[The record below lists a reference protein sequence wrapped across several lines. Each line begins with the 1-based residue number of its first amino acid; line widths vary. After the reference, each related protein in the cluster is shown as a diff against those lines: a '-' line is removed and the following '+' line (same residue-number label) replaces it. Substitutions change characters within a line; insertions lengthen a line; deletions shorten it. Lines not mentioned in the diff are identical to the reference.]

1 MFIFIA
7 KVFWLF
13 FPAGLANM
21 APVLFKWIPFNA
33 PVDFN
38 KTYRGKPIFGPH
50 KTFRGFIVG
59 ILSAVAF
66 IYMQRALAP
75 SMPDFVMIDYGS
87 INVWVLGFIMGFT
100 ALAGDL
106 VSSFFKRQLEVPPG
120 KNWVPYDQIDWSIPA
135 IGFSAMYISI
145 SWTTAITAFFLA
157 SFFHPFFNYLAY
169 ILKINKS
176 KF

>member
-50 KTFRGFIVG
+50 KTFRVFIVG

-75 SMPDFVMIDYGS
+75 SMPDFVMIDYNS
-87 INVWVLGFIMGFT
+87 INV
-100 ALAGDL
+100 
-106 VSSFFKRQLEVPPG
+106 
-120 KNWVPYDQIDWSIPA
+120 
-135 IGFSAMYISI
+135 
-145 SWTTAITAFFLA
+145 
-157 SFFHPFFNYLAY
+157 
-169 ILKINKS
+169 
-176 KF
+176 